1 VICYNQISIAHPK
14 QLNITKHCILNQLKP
29 DWFGGPLNCIAAVG
43 YFLAAFAIY
52 TGFPILILAVVRDL
66 PPRFSVPDGWG
77 GFVFWRIMLTTQL
90 KENGHKPAA
99 AMVVGGGIGGMRS
112 ALDLADAGLKV
123 FLIEQAPCL
132 GGRVAQLGYMFPQHD
147 CVLCRGTPDHGYG
160 CTRPSISPAYL
171 QYNQHPN
178 IDIMTN
184 TYVIDIEGQAG
195 EFSVSLRQ
203 EPRYVD
209 VTRCINCGYCSEIC
223 PVELP
228 DSYQQGL
235 ATRKVIHKTAARAA
249 PDAYHIDRVP
259 YCDECGKCVEVCP
272 SKAIDLNEQPHL
284 ISIEV
289 GAIILAL
296 GFQIFDPSELDEYGY
311 RRFPNVL
318 HAMDYERL
326 ASRSGPTEGLVVR
339 PSDQT
344 QPKSIAWL
352 QCIGSRD
359 QNHAYCSS
367 ICCMYAT
374 KEAMLAK
381 QRLAGNV
388 DCTVFIM
395 DERAFNKEYAAYFE
409 KARNQH
415 HIQYERCRVS
425 QIHEDP
431 LTKDL
436 ILHFST
442 PDGSLREERY
452 EMVVLAAG
460 LQPPQSGQHFTQ
472 MLDLGLNQ
480 YGFCETDKFTPLQ
493 TGHSGVFVAGA
504 FSSPKEIVETIID
517 ASGAAA
523 EVMRL
528 MNNHL
533 NTHTYSRAMPFLTK
547 GLFPPEKD
555 TANEPAQVGVFVCKC
570 GGVISDL
577 IDLHHL
583 TNKIDKMPAV
593 VSSSILE
600 FACFPEGLAHIREQ
614 IHSQNLNRVVV
625 AGCSNRTHDSLF
637 QKTVREAG
645 LNPYLVELVNLK
657 EQCIRVHRWQP
668 ELANQKSVELTRMAV
683 GRVSA
688 AQPIHKKKH
697 NVRPSALVIGGGVSG
712 MTAALAIADSG
723 YDAVIVE
730 RSDLLGGNLQ
740 DMWYVAEGYNP
751 RRLGRDLI
759 NRVRAHQHITTF
771 VRTEV
776 VNQTGHIGFY
786 QTELETCLPDHAP
799 DRFSVEHG
807 VTIVATGARESHEH
821 AWLRIPQVITQR
833 ELEDRIIHQPEK
845 IAALHDVVMIQC
857 VRSENA
863 PDYCSRVCC
872 TNTMKNAIRL
882 KLFNPDCRVTVVYK
896 NIITYGFR
904 EEFYNEARKLGVIFV
919 RYTDDEPP
927 QLVPTHQGQ
936 QVIVKVRDL
945 SLNRWLELSADIVPL
960 SMSITPSEG
969 TAKLAN
975 ILRVPLSSEGFFDEA
990 QMKLRPMDFMREG
1003 IFLAGMAHYPKF
1015 IEESISHALAAAA
1028 RALTILSQRDS
1039 LYLGGVVA
1047 VVDPDKCVGCLTC
1060 TRTCPFEIPR
1070 VIQAEGRPGVGGLGG
1085 AAFID
1090 DALCQGCGTC
1100 TGECPANAIQLVNY
1114 SDEQMM
1120 LREIQGIGE
1129 WVAS

>member
-1 VICYNQISIAHPK
+1 MQPALFK
-14 QLNITKHCILNQLKP
+14 
-29 DWFGGPLNCIAAVG
+29 D
-43 YFLAAFAIY
+43 
-52 TGFPILILAVVRDL
+52 
-66 PPRFSVPDGWG
+66 
-77 GFVFWRIMLTTQL
+77 
-90 KENGHKPAA
+90 NGHKPAA

-123 FLIEQAPCL
+123 YLIEQTPCL

-178 IDIMTN
+178 IEILTN
-184 TYVIDIEGQAG
+184 THVIDIEGQAG
-195 EFSVSLRQ
+195 EFTVSLRQ
-203 EPRYVD
+203 EPRFVD
-209 VTRCINCGYCSEIC
+209 VSRCINCGYCTEVC

-228 DSYQQGL
+228 DPYQQNMT
-235 ATRKVIHKTAARAA
+235 TRKAVHKTAARAT
-249 PDAYHIDRVP
+249 PDAYHIDRGP
-259 YCDECGKCVEVCP
+259 YCDDCGKCVEVCP
-272 SKAIDLNEQPHL
+272 SKAIDLNEQPRL
-284 ISIEV
+284 VSVDV

-339 PSDQT
+339 PSDQR

-359 QNHAYCSS
+359 QNNAYCSS

-381 QRLAGNV
+381 QRLAGDV
-388 DCTVFIM
+388 DCSVFIM
-395 DERAFNKEYAAYFE
+395 DERAFNKEYAAYFD

-415 HIQYERCRVS
+415 KIKYERCRIS

-431 LTKDL
+431 DTKDL
-436 ILHFST
+436 ILHYSQ
-442 PDGSLREERY
+442 PDGTLKEARF

-472 MLDLGLNQ
+472 MLDLELNQ

-528 MNNHL
+528 LNDRL
-533 NTHTYSRAMPFLTK
+533 NTYEYSREMPFLSENV
-547 GLFPPEKD
+547 LIPEKD
-555 TANEPAQVGVFVCKC
+555 IRQETPRIGVFACKC
-570 GGVISDL
+570 GGTISDF
-577 IDLHHL
+577 IDYTQLAKNAAL
-583 TNKIDKMPAV
+583 WPGVACVETLD
-593 VSSSILE
+593 
-600 FACFPEGLAHIREQ
+600 FACFTEGINHIQDE
-614 IHSQNLNRVVV
+614 IHKQALNRIVI

-637 QKTVREAG
+637 QKTVRQAG

-657 EQCIRVHRWQP
+657 EQCTRVHRWQP
-668 ELANQKSVELTRMAV
+668 ELSNQKSIELTRMAV
-683 GRVSA
+683 GRISA

-697 NVRPSALVIGGGVSG
+697 NVRPSALVIGGGLSG

-723 YDAVIVE
+723 YDAIIVE
-730 RSDLLGGNLQ
+730 RSERLGGNLQ
-740 DMWYVAEGYNP
+740 NLWYVAEGYNP

-759 NRVRAHQHITTF
+759 NRVRAHQHITAFTH
-771 VRTEV
+771 TEV
-776 VNQTGHIGFY
+776 IKYKGHIGFY
-786 QTELETCLPDHAP
+786 TSELETHRP
-799 DRFSVEHG
+799 DRPAERVTLEHG
-807 VTIVATGARESHEH
+807 VTIVATGATESQKHP
-821 AWLRIPQVITQR
+821 WLSLPEVITQR
-833 ELEDRIIHQPEK
+833 ELENQVIHQPEK
-845 IAALHDVVMIQC
+845 IAALRDVVMIQC
-857 VRSENA
+857 VQPEGV

-882 KLFNPDCRVTVVYK
+882 KLFNPDCQVTVLYK

-904 EEFYNEARKLGVIFV
+904 EEFYTEARRLGVVFI
-919 RYTDDEPP
+919 RYTDEAPP
-927 QLVPTHQGQ
+927 QIIPAPQGGR
-936 QVIVKVRDL
+936 VTVKIRDIT
-945 SLNRWLELSADIVPL
+945 LNRWLDLPSDIVPL

-969 TAKLAN
+969 TAKIADL
-975 ILRVPLSSEGFFDEA
+975 LRVPLSSEGFFDEA
-990 QMKLRPMDFMREG
+990 QLKLRPMDFMREG

-1039 LYLGGVVA
+1039 FYLGGVLVIM
-1047 VVDPDKCVGCLTC
+1047 DTEKCVVCITC
-1060 TRTCPFEIPR
+1060 TRTCPYEIPQ
-1070 VIQAEGRPGVGGLGG
+1070 VIEDDCRLGIGGIGG

-1114 SDEQMM
+1114 TDEQMM
-1120 LREIQGIGE
+1120 LRDIQGIGE
-1129 WVAS
+1129 WAS